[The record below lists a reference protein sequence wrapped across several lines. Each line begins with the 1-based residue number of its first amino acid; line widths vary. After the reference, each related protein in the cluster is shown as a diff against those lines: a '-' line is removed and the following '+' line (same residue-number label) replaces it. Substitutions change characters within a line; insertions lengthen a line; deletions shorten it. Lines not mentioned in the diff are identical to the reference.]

1 MIISKSYRLI
11 AVDLNRQKELD
22 ADPKAIQQIK
32 FVEQL
37 KKLKADNTN
46 VESMFIL
53 MVLEKIKKRKKE
65 TKIFS
70 RNTQLNKLKSAAK
83 NKTGTIL
90 RINKKN
96 FEDEEL
102 PHELFLTIRQTSKVR
117 NAFANNMSTDIKLSN
132 AQIFKII
139 QSGGSFGSWLG
150 NLGKRAL
157 TNIVIPLARDI
168 LAGLVSNLT
177 SNAIDKFERKT
188 SGKGT
193 VRGGKVFTLFILN
206 GNMSDIIK
214 IIKSLEDSVVLI
226 DGVPETVKRE
236 I

>member
-157 TNIVIPLARDI
+157 TNIAIPLARDI

-226 DGVPETVKRE
+226 DGVPETAKRE